1 MEDLRLEDI
10 LMEYQFT
17 KIINTPWK
25 EMSALLDV
33 LWSGT
38 SGRRPRDLEGSSD
51 MRICRDKNNWRE

>member
-25 EMSALLDV
+25 EMSAYKLGIVND
-33 LWSGT
+33 SGKILKT
-38 SGRRPRDLEGSSD
+38 RRQLKES
-51 MRICRDKNNWRE
+51 